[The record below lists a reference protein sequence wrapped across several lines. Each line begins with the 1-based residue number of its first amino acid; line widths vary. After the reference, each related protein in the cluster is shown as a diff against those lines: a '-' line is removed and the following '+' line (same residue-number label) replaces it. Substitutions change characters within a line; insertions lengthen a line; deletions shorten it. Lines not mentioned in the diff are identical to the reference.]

1 MRYTKIVVCFGQNLN
16 PGLSSNPFMF
26 QAYFTIEILV
36 DLLFVNVVKVVEVYV
51 DSCRAVS

>member
-16 PGLSSNPFMF
+16 PGLSSKPVMF
-26 QAYFTIEILV
+26 QTYFTIEILV

-51 DSCRAVS
+51 DPCRAVS